1 MIYRKQG
8 VPGGQTVSVLNNISR
23 GETESRGYFDWSGD
37 TCGGYLEIVYGV
49 HTDCNA

>member
-1 MIYRKQG
+1 MIYRKRG

-23 GETESRGYFDWSGD
+23 GGTESRGYFDWSGD